1 MAKKTIVTL
10 VDDIDGSEAVET
22 IAFAVDGASY
32 EIDLS
37 ADHAAAMREA
47 IAPYVAAARRTSGR
61 SARSSGSAG
70 SGRSTPKE
78 IRAWAVDH
86 GVEVPTR
93 GRIPAGVIEQYL
105 AATS

>member
-10 VDDIDGSEAVET
+10 VDDIDGTEAVET
-22 IAFAVDGASY
+22 IAFAIDGASY

-47 IAPYVAAARRTSGR
+47 IAPYVAAARRTTGR
-61 SARSSGSAG
+61 SARSARSAP